1 MNKKLYFTTIS
12 AAGNPVTN
20 SFKQGEVAF
29 DDSVSET
36 KSMLQLV
43 TYLFYDSICNF
54 HLNVYVEMKLFMI
67 HEYST
72 ILYYF
77 FCIMIN

>member
-43 TYLFYDSICNF
+43 TCLFYDSKFAIF
-54 HLNVYVEMKLFMI
+54 I
-67 HEYST
+67 
-72 ILYYF
+72 
-77 FCIMIN
+77 